1 MPPVLITPR
10 NSTGGYFYERGK
22 SAMLSNECIVAV
34 LRELPGFAEIVVRFF
49 YDLAMHAIGL
59 LGAL

>member
-1 MPPVLITPR
+1 MFT
-10 NSTGGYFYERGK
+10 
-22 SAMLSNECIVAV
+22 NECFVAV

-49 YDLAMHAIGL
+49 YDLAMHGIGI